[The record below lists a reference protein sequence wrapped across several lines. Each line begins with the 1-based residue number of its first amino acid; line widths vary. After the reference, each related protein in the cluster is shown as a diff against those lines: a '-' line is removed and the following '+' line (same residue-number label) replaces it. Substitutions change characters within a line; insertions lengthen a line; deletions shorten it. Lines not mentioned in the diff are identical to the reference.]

1 MKSIVVIT
9 ALESFVVASVLVL
22 WRYMSKHSKVT
33 AVMNVKS
40 RISAPEDF
48 STNRTGRDPSRWA
61 FINGWKV
68 SPQRDDRTPMLGDA
82 VTGSPS
88 ATVNRSLTRRRHQE
102 KFKEWSQGRHDY

>member
-1 MKSIVVIT
+1 MKTILLIT
-9 ALESFVVASVLVL
+9 ALEGFIVASLFVL
-22 WRYMSKHSKVT
+22 WRYMSQHSKVT
-33 AVMNVKS
+33 AGMNVKTS
-40 RISAPEDF
+40 VSASEDS
-48 STNRTGRDPSRWA
+48 STNRTGRDASRWA